1 MSFEAHDAPPFGVP
15 DERFDAT
22 GITVQLSLGP
32 LGTLRSGTLGLAE
45 LPAGWE
51 GRAWP
56 RMIRTRLESEHG
68 TGYIAAGIAQAAI
81 RERGALSGVPL
92 VGLETAFLGR
102 PGTGGAALNG
112 GGLTPGGSAAY
123 GVVMPAPGTDMTR
136 EEAVSKALEPHPN
149 SEAGVAADLT
159 GVIGRPDAATPT
171 LYTVDERAYG
181 FRSLGWTV
189 TNYVSD
195 ARLPA
200 AEGWPARTWSRPDVP
215 PFAPRRVGEATV
227 TPRTLSAENLFA
239 PPPYESG
246 FNFRYPMTGAARR
259 WIIYPQ
265 ADIAQQQGP
274 LQTVRIEATYQ
285 VEIET
290 NPITLTL
297 FLASAD
303 LPTIAA
309 PVAYTASG
317 VYQMTWDV
325 ALDVARRPN
334 LSATLEAFGAGG
346 GYVTLTQFRRVAV
359 VGVENMA
366 GIVMPYGWDAP
377 FAVGPTFEFSLPGV
391 HVPPFQVTVPE
402 DLAGVPGGL
411 VQDVAGAVIT
421 WNKGEA
427 STRLLTA
434 ALPYPGQRRSG

>member
-15 DERFDAT
+15 DETFDAA

-56 RMIRTRLESEHG
+56 RMIRTKLESEHG

-92 VGLETAFLGR
+92 TGIETAFLGR
-102 PGTGGAALNG
+102 PGSGGAALDG
-112 GGLTPGGSAAY
+112 GGLTPGGSATY
-123 GVVMPAPGTDMTR
+123 GVAMPTPGADLTR
-136 EEAVSKALEPHPN
+136 EEAINRALEPFPN

-159 GVIGRPDAATPT
+159 GIIGRPEAATPAV
-171 LYTVDERAYG
+171 YTVDARAQG
-181 FRSLGWTV
+181 CRSLGWTV

-200 AEGWPARTWSRPDVP
+200 AEGWPARVWSRSDVP

-227 TPRTLSAENLFA
+227 TPRTVTAENIFA
-239 PPPYESG
+239 PPPFESG
-246 FNFRYPMTGAARR
+246 FNLRYPMTGAARR

-285 VEIET
+285 VEIDT
-290 NPITLTL
+290 NPIIMTL
-297 FLASAD
+297 FLASSG

-309 PVAYTASG
+309 PVEYRASG

-325 ALDVARRPN
+325 ALNVALRPN
-334 LSATLEAFGAGG
+334 LSATLEAFGTGG

-359 VGVENMA
+359 VGLENTA

-377 FAVGPTFEFSLPGV
+377 FVVGPTFEFTLPGV
-391 HVPPFQVTVPE
+391 HVPPFLVEIPE
-402 DLAGVPGGL
+402 HLAGVPGGL
-411 VQDVAGAVIT
+411 IQHAAGAVIT
-421 WNKGEA
+421 SNRGDA
-427 STRLLTA
+427 STKILTA
-434 ALPYPGQRRSG
+434 ALPYPGQRRGV